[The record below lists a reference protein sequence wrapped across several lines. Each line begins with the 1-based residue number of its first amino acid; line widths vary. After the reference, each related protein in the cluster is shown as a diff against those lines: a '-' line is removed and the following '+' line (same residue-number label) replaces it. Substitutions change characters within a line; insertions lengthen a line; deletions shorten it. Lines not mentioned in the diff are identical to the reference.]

1 MWRCPLHVGVG
12 LGGGGGGGGGALLP
26 PPIMLALNLFNC
38 CMQRNVASFPG
49 PSLGPG
55 NEAKRNVSVE
65 LELLSV
71 DLPRCACADVSSE
84 SDDDSLMPLSAQ
96 ER

>member
-1 MWRCPLHVGVG
+1 MLDS
-12 LGGGGGGGGGALLP
+12 GGGGGGGGGGVMLP

-71 DLPRCACADVSSE
+71 AFLAVPV
-84 SDDDSLMPLSAQ
+84 LT
-96 ER
+96 